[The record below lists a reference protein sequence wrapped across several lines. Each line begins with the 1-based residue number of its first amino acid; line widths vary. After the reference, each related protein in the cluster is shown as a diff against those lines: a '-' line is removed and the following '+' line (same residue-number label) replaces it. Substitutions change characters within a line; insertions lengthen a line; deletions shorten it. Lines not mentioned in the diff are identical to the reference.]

1 MLSFGEILGG
11 VSDLAWKV
19 AEGGCFGAACLA
31 AAVLVELVRV
41 LRSIEEDFDP
51 PSADGAEII
60 EKTCPFCQGGHVVII
75 LIDNNLWQQLLVM
88 ISALRQS
95 YLEVS
100 SA

>member
-41 LRSIEEDFDP
+41 LRSVKEDFDP
-51 PSADGAEII
+51 PSTDGVEII
-60 EKTCPFCQGGHVVII
+60 EEPCPLDKSRNMVPLEII
-75 LIDNNLWQQLLVM
+75 GSILDGAI
-88 ISALRQS
+88 
-95 YLEVS
+95 E
-100 SA
+100 

>member
-41 LRSIEEDFDP
+41 LRSIEENFDP

-60 EKTCPFCQGGHVVII
+60 DELCPLDKSRNVAPLEII
-75 LIDNNLWQQLLVM
+75 GSMFDGAI
-88 ISALRQS
+88 
-95 YLEVS
+95 E
-100 SA
+100 